1 MSTELEA
8 VERARGAQFAA
19 AAERALPARFSDL
32 QAEWSAVRQRCGL
45 LDARFRGL
53 LRLTGTDRTS
63 FAQGMLT
70 NDVARLRAGEGT
82 YAALLTQQGKLV
94 SDLRVYALADEL
106 WLDVPADRT
115 DCVRA
120 ALERFIIADD
130 VEFPTDDAWAPLV
143 AIEGPHA
150 ARVLLAVV
158 GESVETPAPY
168 AHREVRFDGA
178 TLRAVAVSHSGE
190 DGYLLYGPPAL
201 ASNLWERC
209 HAAGAEPVGMDAL
222 NVLRIEAGIPWYG
235 RDMDDSMLVSE
246 VGIES
251 AISYT
256 KGCYLGQE
264 VVERIAARGQ
274 VHRQLR
280 GLLCAGPQVPQAGA
294 TLTVDGQ
301 EKEVGWITSAVW
313 SPACNAVIALAYVRR
328 EHWDAGTA
336 VCVSSAADSAARV
349 VTLPFYSKASQPV
362 GLGSPQRPT
371 GAGHRND
378 ADRRS

>member
-1 MSTELEA
+1 MSVDLEA
-8 VERARGAQFAA
+8 VERARGAQFAPV
-19 AAERALPARFSDL
+19 AEGALPARFSDL
-32 QAEWSAVRQRCGL
+32 RTEWSAVRQRCGL

-53 LRLTGTDRTS
+53 LRTTGSDRST
-63 FAQGMLT
+63 FLQGMLT
-70 NDVARLRAGEGT
+70 NEVARLQAGEGT
-82 YAALLTQQGKLV
+82 YAALLTQQGKVV

-115 DCVRA
+115 EAVRT

-130 VEFPTDDAWAPLV
+130 VEFAADEAWAPLV
-143 AIEGPHA
+143 ALEGPQA

-158 GESVETPAPY
+158 GESVQAQAPY
-168 AHREVRFDGA
+168 AHREMRFEGA
-178 TLRAVAVSHSGE
+178 TVRVAAVSHGGE
-190 DGYLLYGPPAL
+190 DGYLLFGAPAL
-201 ASNLWERC
+201 ASKLWELC
-209 HAAGAEPVGMDAL
+209 HAAGAEPVGMEAL

-280 GLLCAGPQVPQAGA
+280 GLLCAGQQVPQPGA
-294 TLTVDGQ
+294 PLTADG
-301 EKEVGWITSAVW
+301 KEIGWISSAVW
-313 SPACNAVIALAYVRR
+313 SPARDAAIALGYVRR
-328 EHWDAGTA
+328 EYWDAGTE
-336 VCVSSAADSAARV
+336 VRVSGSDETTARV
-349 VTLPFYSKASQPV
+349 VMLPFYSKS
-362 GLGSPQRPT
+362 
-371 GAGHRND
+371 
-378 ADRRS
+378 